1 MDFVLLNAYPNYVEA
16 HIAKGV
22 LEEQGI
28 SSWLKD
34 ENTVTIDPILTNA
47 IGGIKLMVSKENAQ
61 KAWEILDTLRKAQK
75 ETVICPKCGSHNIEL
90 VSTPRKAMNWISSI
104 TTFFLG
110 DYAIAVDKVHHC
122 FDCAHEFPEDST
134 NQENP
139 EA

>member
-47 IGGIKLMVSKENAQ
+47 VGGIKPMVSRENAQ
-61 KAWEILDTLRKAQK
+61 KAWEILGALRKEQK
-75 ETVICPKCGSHNIEL
+75 EAIVCPNCGSHNIEL

-122 FDCAHEFPEDST
+122 FDCAHEFPENEP
-134 NQENP
+134 NQ
-139 EA
+139 